1 MAITDL
7 NAMAL
12 TNVERMREP
21 LPFEPDGPVLSRSD
35 QAALTAIANG
45 EIVDASLILTDL
57 PYPDATALK
66 DDDLFQQVADSK
78 TPFVVLAVT
87 TFTSEYGADG
97 ECWRLV
103 FDIDGTV
110 WSKLLPKE
118 GKVRDP
124 QMLKMQQLFAA
135 GARGIGPCR
144 FELVETERGRKPYV
158 KLVAVR
164 QDAKQTAG
172 KKH

>member
-1 MAITDL
+1 MAVTDL
-7 NAMAL
+7 NAMAR
-12 TNVERMREP
+12 TNAERMQEP
-21 LPFEPDGPVLSRSD
+21 LPFETSNPTLTASD
-35 QAALTAIANG
+35 QAAMTAIAAG
-45 EIVDASLILTDL
+45 EIVDASLVLTDL
-57 PYPDATALK
+57 PYPNATALK

-87 TFTSEYGADG
+87 AFTSEYGVDG
-97 ECWRLV
+97 ECWRIV

-118 GKVRDP
+118 AKVRDP
-124 QMLKMQQLFAA
+124 QMMKMQALFAA

-164 QDAKQTAG
+164 KDAKQLSS